1 MTIFNDSTDEDTN
14 TDNIIED
21 EDLDTPFTFSE
32 IKHKTIIDNQFG
44 LQKENSTVDCIFILQ
59 SFISKTLA
67 EKKKTLRCLFRLGTN
82 VR

>member
-1 MTIFNDSTDEDTN
+1 MMIGMTIFNDSTDEDTN

-44 LQKENSTVDCIFILQ
+44 
-59 SFISKTLA
+59 
-67 EKKKTLRCLFRLGTN
+67 
-82 VR
+82 